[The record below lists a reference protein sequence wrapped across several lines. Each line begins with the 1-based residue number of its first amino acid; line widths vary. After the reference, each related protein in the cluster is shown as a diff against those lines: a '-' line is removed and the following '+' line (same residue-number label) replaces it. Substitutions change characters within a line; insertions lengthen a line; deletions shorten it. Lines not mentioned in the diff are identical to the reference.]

1 MSGAEI
7 SLIAVT
13 AGFILLLVWVYAPS
27 RKRRLESY
35 GAMPLDDE
43 ERHGRRREGADEE
56 RT

>member
-1 MSGAEI
+1 MSGTEI

-27 RKRRLESY
+27 RKRQLESY

-43 ERHGRRREGADEE
+43 QPGRQRERADEE

>member
-43 ERHGRRREGADEE
+43 RPGRGHDGADEE